1 MPKCRECGTELDEN
15 DKFCVYCGAKQEKER
30 EREED
35 KNDDTKYYGKENNDY
50 KKEDKKHED
59 SLKNSDTF
67 DFSSS
72 HETKKTDRKDKD
84 EFTREI
90 DDTQLKDKRPF
101 NFKMIGITILTI
113 IVFVVAFKMI
123 SSLINKGPG
132 KNVSNVES
140 KQNVSSDLNNNDEN
154 DSDNNSGEYVIPY
167 SNTRALTSNDL
178 KGMSKKQLALARNE
192 IFARHG
198 YTFPTEPYKS
208 YFASKSWYKPNPN
221 YTNDGKELSALE
233 RHNVK
238 VILTAEGR
246 GKYVSPGYDADYY
259 KK

>member
-238 VILTAEGR
+238 VILIAEGR

>member
-1 MPKCRECGTELDEN
+1 MAKCRKCGTEIDEN
-15 DKFCVYCGAKQEKER
+15 DKFCVYCGAKQEKGY

-35 KNDDTKYYGKENNDY
+35 KDDDTKYYEKENNDY

-59 SLKNSDTF
+59 SLKDSDTF

-72 HETKKTDRKDKD
+72 HEQKRTDKKDKD
-84 EFTREI
+84 QFTQEL
-90 DDTQLKDKRPF
+90 DNTPLKDKRPF
-101 NFKMIGITILTI
+101 NFKMIGIAILTI
-113 IVFVVAFKMI
+113 VVFVVAFKMI
-123 SSLINKGPG
+123 SLLINKDSN
-132 KNVSNVES
+132 KNVSNVGS

-154 DSDNNSGEYVIPY
+154 DTNNNSGEYVISY

-208 YFASKSWYKPNPN
+208 YFASKSWYKPNPK

-238 VILTAEGR
+238 VILIAEGR

-259 KK
+259 Q

>member
-238 VILTAEGR
+238 VILIAEGR

-259 KK
+259 Q